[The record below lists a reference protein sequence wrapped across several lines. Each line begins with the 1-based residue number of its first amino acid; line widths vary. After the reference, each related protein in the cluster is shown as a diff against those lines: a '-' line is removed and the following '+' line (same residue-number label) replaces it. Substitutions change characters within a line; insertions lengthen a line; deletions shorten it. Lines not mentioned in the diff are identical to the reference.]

1 MWRPLVRTLKQG
13 LAYICILFFMCAVM
27 RAVHLEQTSQVHTY
41 HALSRGQVVLIR
53 KDYDKPIS
61 CPMGV
66 IVNVRESSDNIV
78 RSATVKVGDK
88 TCDRPI
94 QRLYELEGWDQGQS
108 NNELLHLID
117 SDTPSKTTDDLHS
130 GISETTAKQA

>member
-1 MWRPLVRTLKQG
+1 
-13 LAYICILFFMCAVM
+13 MCAVM

-53 KDYDKPIS
+53 EDFDKPIS

-78 RSATVKVGDK
+78 RSATVKISDK
-88 TCDRPI
+88 KYDRPI
-94 QRLYELEGWDQGQS
+94 QRFYELEGWDQGQFI
-108 NNELLHLID
+108 NQLLHLIA

-130 GISETTAKQA
+130 VAPEVIDE